1 MAVLTA
7 GLCLDAVAAPRQDLD
22 AVRGRLETLQ
32 NELRESEQ
40 TKASVADQVRESE
53 RAIGE
58 ATRRLR
64 DLARQRE
71 GLGRELADLA
81 ARSASMQTE
90 IERQQ
95 NEIGRTLHTQYVNG
109 RTEPLRVV
117 LTHEDPNRTARH
129 LHYLTYVSRARAEV
143 VSGLRG
149 NLVAMAEL
157 SAATQGKQ
165 TEIAEVERAQA
176 AERRTLE
183 REKTTRRQVL
193 ESVSAQITLQKR
205 EYATLKRDEER
216 LTQLVEKLARAAAAA
231 AKPKP
236 KPKARTGGAE
246 KTIANA
252 DVPQA
257 GLGSAP
263 FASLRGRLRLPVAGE
278 LVGRFGSPRLD
289 SGFSAKGVFIRT
301 GAGQDVRA
309 VAAGR
314 VVFAE
319 WLRGFGNLVIVDHGD
334 GYMSLY
340 GNNENLRYRAGD
352 EVRTGD
358 VLAAVGASAG
368 QEDSGLYFE
377 LRHRGRPFDP
387 LPWAPPR

>member
-1 MAVLTA
+1 M
-7 GLCLDAVAAPRQDLD
+7 
-22 AVRGRLETLQ
+22 
-32 NELRESEQ
+32 
-40 TKASVADQVRESE
+40 RESE

-64 DLARQRE
+64 DLVRQRE
-71 GLGRELADLA
+71 ELARQLADLA
-81 ARSASMQTE
+81 ARTSAVQTE

-109 RTEPLRVV
+109 RTEPLRVL

-143 VSGLRG
+143 VSGLRA
-149 NLVAMAEL
+149 NLVALAEL
-157 SAATQGKQ
+157 STATQTKQ
-165 TEIAEVERAQA
+165 AEIAAVEREQA

-193 ESVSAQITLQKR
+193 ETVSAQITQQKR

-216 LTQLVEKLARAAAAA
+216 LTQLVEKLARAAAA
-231 AKPKP
+231 KPKP
-236 KPKARTGGAE
+236 KPRTGAAD

-257 GLGSAP
+257 GVGAAP

-278 LVGRFGSPRLD
+278 LVGRFGSPRPD

-309 VAAGR
+309 VASGR

-340 GNNENLRYRAGD
+340 GNNENLRHRAGD

-377 LRHRGRPFDP
+377 LRYRGRPFDP

>member
-1 MAVLTA
+1 
-7 GLCLDAVAAPRQDLD
+7 
-22 AVRGRLETLQ
+22 VRGRLETLQ

-40 TKASVADQVRESE
+40 TKASVADQVRASE
-53 RAIGE
+53 RAIDE

-71 GLGRELADLA
+71 DLGRQLADLA
-81 ARSASMQTE
+81 ERTASMQAE

-95 NEIGRTLHTQYVNG
+95 NEIGRTLHTRYVNG
-109 RTEPLRVV
+109 RAEPLRVL

-143 VSGLRG
+143 VSGLRA

-157 SAATQGKQ
+157 SAATQAKQ
-165 TEIAEVERAQA
+165 AEIVAVEKEQA

-193 ESVSAQITLQKR
+193 DSVSAQINQQKR

-216 LTQLVEKLARAAAAA
+216 LTQLVEKLARAAAA
-231 AKPKP
+231 KPKP
-236 KPKARTGGAE
+236 KVKSKPGMAE
-246 KTIANA
+246 KSVANA

-257 GLGSAP
+257 GTGSAP

-278 LVGRFGSPRLD
+278 LVGRFGSPRPE
-289 SGFSAKGVFIRT
+289 SGFSAKGVFIRA

-309 VAAGR
+309 VASGR

-340 GNNENLRYRAGD
+340 GNNENLRHRAGD
-352 EVRTGD
+352 DVRTGD

>member
-1 MAVLTA
+1 M
-7 GLCLDAVAAPRQDLD
+7 
-22 AVRGRLETLQ
+22 RGRLETLQ

-53 RAIGE
+53 RAIDE
-58 ATRRLR
+58 ATQRLR
-64 DLARQRE
+64 NLARQRE
-71 GLGRELADLA
+71 DLGRQLA
-81 ARSASMQTE
+81 ALATRTASVQSE

-109 RTEPLRVV
+109 RSEPLRVL

-143 VSGLRG
+143 VSGLRA

-157 SAATQGKQ
+157 SSATQAKQ
-165 TEIAEVERAQA
+165 AEIAAVEREQA

-193 ESVSAQITLQKR
+193 ESVSAQISQQKR

-216 LTQLVEKLARAAAAA
+216 LTQLVEKLARAAAA
-231 AKPKP
+231 KPKP
-236 KPKARTGGAE
+236 KPRSGTTE

-257 GLGSAP
+257 GGGSAP

-278 LVGRFGSPRLD
+278 LVGRFGSPRPE

-301 GAGQDVRA
+301 GTGQDVRA
-309 VAAGR
+309 VASGR

-340 GNNENLRYRAGD
+340 GNNENLRHRAGD

-368 QEDSGLYFE
+368 QEESGLYFE
-377 LRHRGRPFDP
+377 LRYRGKPFDP

>member
-1 MAVLTA
+1 
-7 GLCLDAVAAPRQDLD
+7 
-22 AVRGRLETLQ
+22 VRGRLETLQ

-64 DLARQRE
+64 DLAKQRE
-71 GLGRELADLA
+71 DLGRQLA
-81 ARSASMQTE
+81 ALATRTTSVQTE

-109 RTEPLRVV
+109 RSEPLRVL

-143 VSGLRG
+143 VSGLRA

-157 SAATQGKQ
+157 STATQAKQ
-165 TEIAEVERAQA
+165 AEIAAVEREQA

-193 ESVSAQITLQKR
+193 ESVSAQISQQKR

-216 LTQLVEKLARAAAAA
+216 LTQLVEKLARAAAA
-231 AKPKP
+231 KPKP
-236 KPKARTGGAE
+236 KPRSGTTE

-257 GLGSAP
+257 GGGSAP

-278 LVGRFGSPRLD
+278 LVGRFGSPRPD

-301 GAGQDVRA
+301 GTGQDVRA
-309 VAAGR
+309 VASGR

-340 GNNENLRYRAGD
+340 GNNENLRHRAGD

-368 QEDSGLYFE
+368 QEESGLYFE
-377 LRHRGRPFDP
+377 LRYRGKPFDP

>member
-1 MAVLTA
+1 
-7 GLCLDAVAAPRQDLD
+7 
-22 AVRGRLETLQ
+22 VRGRLETLQ

-40 TKASVADQVRESE
+40 TKASVTDQVRASE

-71 GLGRELADLA
+71 DLNRQMTA
-81 ARSASMQTE
+81 LEDRSAAMRTE

-95 NEIGRTLHTQYVNG
+95 NEIGRTLHTRYVNG
-109 RTEPLRVV
+109 RSEPLRVL

-143 VSGLRG
+143 VTGLRT

-157 SAATQGKQ
+157 SSATESKKA
-165 TEIAEVERAQA
+165 EIVAVERAQA
-176 AERRTLE
+176 DERRTLE
-183 REKTTRRQVL
+183 REKLTRRQVL
-193 ESVSAQITLQKR
+193 ESVSAQISQQKR

-216 LTQLVEKLARAAAAA
+216 LTQLVERLARAAA
-231 AKPKP
+231 KPRPKSKP
-236 KPKARTGGAE
+236 GATGKPPE
-246 KTIANA
+246 KTLANA

-257 GLGSAP
+257 GDRSAP
-263 FASLRGRLRLPVAGE
+263 FATMKGQLRLPVAGE
-278 LVGRFGSPRLD
+278 LVGRFGSPRPD
-289 SGFSAKGVFIRT
+289 SGFSAKGIFIRA
-301 GAGQDVRA
+301 GVGQDVRA
-309 VAAGR
+309 VAPGR

-340 GNNENLRYRAGD
+340 GNNENLRHRAGA

>member
-1 MAVLTA
+1 M
-7 GLCLDAVAAPRQDLD
+7 
-22 AVRGRLETLQ
+22 RGRLETLQ

-53 RAIGE
+53 RSIGE

-71 GLGRELADLA
+71 DLGRQLATLA
-81 ARSASMQTE
+81 SRAASVQTE

-109 RTEPLRVV
+109 RSEPLRVL

-143 VSGLRG
+143 VSGLRA

-157 SAATQGKQ
+157 STETQAKQ
-165 TEIAEVERAQA
+165 AEIAAVERAQA
-176 AERRTLE
+176 TERRTLE

-193 ESVSAQITLQKR
+193 ESVSAQITEQKR

-216 LTQLVEKLARAAAAA
+216 LTQLVEKLARAAAA
-231 AKPKP
+231 KPKP
-236 KPKARTGGAE
+236 KPRAGATE

-257 GLGSAP
+257 GAGSAP

-278 LVGRFGSPRLD
+278 LVGRFGSPRPE

-301 GAGQDVRA
+301 GTGQDVRA
-309 VAAGR
+309 VASGR

-340 GNNENLRYRAGD
+340 GNNENLRHRAGD

-368 QEDSGLYFE
+368 QEESGLYFE
-377 LRHRGRPFDP
+377 LRYRGKPFDP

>member
-1 MAVLTA
+1 
-7 GLCLDAVAAPRQDLD
+7 
-22 AVRGRLETLQ
+22 VRGRLETLQ

-40 TKASVADQVRESE
+40 TKASVADQVHASE

-71 GLGRELADLA
+71 DLGRQLADLA
-81 ARSASMQTE
+81 TRTTAVQAE

-95 NEIGRTLHTQYVNG
+95 NEIGRTLHTRYVNG
-109 RTEPLRVV
+109 RAEPLRVL

-143 VSGLRG
+143 VSGLRA
-149 NLVAMAEL
+149 NVVAMAEL
-157 SAATQGKQ
+157 STATQGKQ
-165 TEIAEVERAQA
+165 AEIAAVEREQS

-183 REKTTRRQVL
+183 REKTTRRHVL
-193 ESVSAQITLQKR
+193 ESVSAQITQQKR

-216 LTQLVEKLARAAAAA
+216 LTQLVEKLARAAAA
-231 AKPKP
+231 KPKS
-236 KPKARTGGAE
+236 KARPGAAE
-246 KTIANA
+246 KSLANA

-257 GLGSAP
+257 GAGSAP
-263 FASLRGRLRLPVAGE
+263 FASMRGRLRLPVAGE
-278 LVGRFGSPRLD
+278 LVGRFGSPRPE
-289 SGFSAKGVFIRT
+289 SGFSAKGVFIRA

-309 VAAGR
+309 VASGR

-340 GNNENLRYRAGD
+340 GNNENLRHRAGD